1 MGETVVRL
9 YEDRDAEGVAKLF
22 ARNNFFFPREVS
34 GDEYRRISALR
45 GLALAVVA
53 EKDGEIVAHLSAVR
67 TGRMK
72 SFRPHQ
78 LYTGN
83 LIIDRSFRTHMYS
96 LSDMQ
101 RLMIR
106 TIRCR
111 LPEITDFISDVEEN
125 NLPSMYL
132 QRQTGAA
139 LIEWAPDL
147 DGYVEFHNFA
157 INLPNLFRVMNT
169 EKGLYDSGYR
179 SLVPFKKSEYNK
191 ANELI
196 DGRLLRS
203 EYAMY
208 SKRFAVWNNI
218 YSGYI
223 CRYEILDSGLVAGLE
238 GGGRTLRLLNGGGE
252 EAAWHITALDDGG
265 KSLFEADCPLPRGA
279 EQAFPLP
286 PEANLVRLDLSNTD
300 LTFCLYPEE
309 DWLEDPYLD
318 RREGIAL
325 GGGALVNAQTGAL
338 HIGGVRRE
346 DHVLSLTWPVF
357 ETPFSQGPLLPNT
370 WQNLSAEGN
379 EGGATIRQMLDGCQV
394 IRDYALLPDGCSVR
408 MRVVRDAMNAPQE
421 RLPLIGFFLEDPEG
435 TLSVKAGDREILNR
449 GLDNRRDHDRCG
461 SRSLYFI
468 NFMNEP
474 YSREIVSSATFHTRR
489 GSYQITADRP
499 FTVLFQYGYL
509 RLRYL
514 KAEEAEGGVDI
525 DAPEI
530 DFGSIMIRKV

>member
-1 MGETVVRL
+1 MGETIVRL
-9 YEDRDAEGVAKLF
+9 YEDRDAEGVARLF
-22 ARNNFFFPREVS
+22 ARNNFFFPRPVS
-34 GDEYRRISALR
+34 GDVYRRISALR

-53 EKDGEIVAHLSAVR
+53 EKDGEIVAHMSAVR

-83 LIIDRSFRTHMYS
+83 LIIDRGFRTHMYS
-96 LSDMQ
+96 LGDMQ

-106 TIRCR
+106 TIRR
-111 LPEITDFISDVEEN
+111 EMPEITDFISDVEEN

-139 LIEWAPDL
+139 LIEWAPDP

-169 EKGLYDSGYR
+169 EKGIHDSGYK
-179 SLVPFKKSEYNK
+179 SLVPFRKSEYNK

-223 CRYEILDSGLVAGLE
+223 CRFEILDSGLIAGLE
-238 GGGRTLRLLNGGGE
+238 GGGRTLRLLNSAE
-252 EAAWHITALDDGG
+252 EDAAWHVAVTDEDGN
-265 KSLFEADCPLPRGA
+265 SLFEADVPMSRGA

-286 PEANLVRLDLSNTD
+286 PGADLVRLDLLNTD
-300 LTFCLYPEE
+300 LTFCLYPKE

-325 GGGALVNAQTGAL
+325 GDGAVVNAQTGAL
-338 HIGGVRRE
+338 HIGGVQRE
-346 DHVLSLTWPVF
+346 DHTLSLTWPVF
-357 ETPFSQGPLLPNT
+357 DTPFSQGPLQPNT
-370 WQNLSAEGN
+370 WLKLTAEPS
-379 EGGATIRQMLDGCQV
+379 EGGATVRQALDGCQV
-394 IRDYALLPDGCSVR
+394 IRDYALLPDGFSVR
-408 MRVVRDAMNAPQE
+408 MRVVRDSMDAPKE
-421 RLPLIGFFLEDPEG
+421 RLPLLGFFLEDPDG
-435 TLSVKAGDREILNR
+435 TLSLKSGDREILNR
-449 GLDNRRDHDRCG
+449 GLDNRRDHDGCG

-468 NFMNEP
+468 DFMNEP
-474 YSREIVSSATFHTRR
+474 YTREIVSSATFHTRR
-489 GSYQITADRP
+489 GDYRITADRP
-499 FTVLFQYGYL
+499 FTALFQYGYL
-509 RLRYL
+509 CLNYL
-514 KAEEAEGGVDI
+514 TAEEAEGGVDVG
-525 DAPEI
+525 APEI
-530 DFGSIMIRKV
+530 DFGTITVSIV